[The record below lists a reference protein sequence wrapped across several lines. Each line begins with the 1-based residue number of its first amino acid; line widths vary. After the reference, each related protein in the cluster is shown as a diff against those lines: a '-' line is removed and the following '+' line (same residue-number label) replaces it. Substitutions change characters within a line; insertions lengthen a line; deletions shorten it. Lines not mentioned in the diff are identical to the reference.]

1 MSRDVFG
8 CSKAPDKV
16 TGIKEQIKVR
26 LGPKSQPQPK
36 PYSQSR
42 NAFLAKATLTQLLL
56 SLPSQEELCLVLA
69 QPLPWL
75 WDKVPRT
82 LRSHTVQQQQHWSC
96 TQLPPRWAPKFPAG
110 CIFSLSILS
119 ESCYQWA
126 WPLQARL
133 TSVLELMGNGHAL
146 LSLSVKLTADQL
158 RWELLEG
165 EAHGLMDW
173 RTTLRANLH
182 TADKAE
188 CWIPQRE
195 SSRNYHGTG

>member
-1 MSRDVFG
+1 MFG

-158 RWELLEG
+158 RWEL
-165 EAHGLMDW
+165 
-173 RTTLRANLH
+173 
-182 TADKAE
+182 
-188 CWIPQRE
+188 
-195 SSRNYHGTG
+195 